1 VFAGSRENCVMT
13 NFETDRVHVN
23 HLVATA
29 SKAEVD
35 DFLRELH
42 VKWHDQPREHVR
54 VHALWMR
61 VQFARRAYAKALFH
75 AFAGFVV
82 AGPASLVQ
90 RHTGLVVPAFDA
102 KR

>member
-1 VFAGSRENCVMT
+1 MNS
-13 NFETDRVHVN
+13 FEADRAHVD

-29 SKAEVD
+29 SHAEVD
-35 DFLRELH
+35 SFLRGLH
-42 VKWHDQPREHVR
+42 VKYHAQPREHVR
-54 VHALWMR
+54 VHATWMR

-75 AFAGFVV
+75 AFAGYVV
-82 AGPASLVQ
+82 AGPASLIQ